1 MIEHVEQLSPGVH
14 YQPVTGYSLHKT
26 HRGNRPKTP
35 TRLPLR
41 GPRYF
46 GIAPHVTY
54 SALLGLIG
62 RILLISVFFFPVLPW
77 YSYHSNGSRS
87 ICRCMVDAMNSRGHS
102 RNANLFM

>member
-35 TRLPLR
+35 TRLNLR

-46 GIAPHVTY
+46 
-54 SALLGLIG
+54 
-62 RILLISVFFFPVLPW
+62 W
-77 YSYHSNGSRS
+77 YSTTH
-87 ICRCMVDAMNSRGHS
+87 
-102 RNANLFM
+102 NLFSFIGLSRLYSSYFCLLFFLSYPGILIIAMAQGASVDVWWMP